1 MTATSI
7 LGSLSRSLTRQR
19 LLDYLELT
27 KPRLTALVLLTVAAG
42 FWLGLHPA
50 TPPALL
56 IPLLCGTAL
65 AVGGAN
71 ALNQWSERV
80 PDGLMQRTKR
90 RPLPSG
96 RLHPEAARRFG
107 LLLAVGGVLWLAISV
122 NVLAAALATL
132 SIASYVL
139 LYTPLKRITPLCTLV
154 GAVPGALPPMIGW
167 AAARQTLSVE
177 AWALFA
183 ILFVWQL
190 PHFLAIALLYR
201 DDYAQAGFQMLPV
214 LDREG
219 TVAAREMV
227 LYGFALVPVSLF
239 PAFLGMAGPVYFVG
253 AFILSMV
260 LLISS
265 IRAALRRTTASVR
278 QLFRASVL
286 YLPLLLAVLS
296 LDKGAMVSAAV
307 FRPAPAPQTFARYG
321 AVPPFSLIDQ
331 RGQSVTRET
340 FQGRVW
346 IADFIFTSCAGQCLL
361 MSDAMRSLQRAFPHE
376 HELAFVSFS
385 VDPTRD
391 TPEVLAAYA
400 KRHGA
405 DARWTLV
412 TGSRD
417 DLHALSINGF
427 RLSVGEQPDVVRE
440 PILHSIRLVL
450 VDRTGAIRGYYD
462 ATDAEAMSRVRRD
475 IARLLRDPT

>member
-7 LGSLSRSLTRQR
+7 LGSLSLSFTRQR

-27 KPRLTALVLLTVAAG
+27 KPRLTALVLVTVAAG
-42 FWLGLHPA
+42 FWLGLRSA

-80 PDGLMQRTKR
+80 PDSLMQRTKG

-107 LLLAVGGVLWLAISV
+107 LLLAAGGVLWLAVSV
-122 NVLAAALATL
+122 NALTAALTTL

-139 LYTPLKRITPLCTLV
+139 FYTPLKRITPLCTLV

-167 AAARQTLSVE
+167 AGARGAIGVE

-219 TVAAREMV
+219 AVAAREMV
-227 LYGFALVPVSLF
+227 LYGVALVPVSLF
-239 PAFLGMAGPVYFVG
+239 PAFLGMAGPVYFAG
-253 AFILSMV
+253 AFVLSTA
-260 LLISS
+260 LLVIS

-278 QLFRASVL
+278 QLFLASVL
-286 YLPLLLAVLS
+286 YLPLLLGLLS
-296 LDKGAMVSAAV
+296 LAKLSPPVPVAQSL
-307 FRPAPAPQTFARYG
+307 ARYG
-321 AVPPFSLIDQ
+321 VVPTFSLIDQ

-346 IADFIFTSCAGQCLL
+346 LADFIFTSCAGQCLL
-361 MSDAMRSLQRAFPHE
+361 MSDAMRSLQQAFPQE
-376 HELAFVSFS
+376 PGLAFVSFS
-385 VDPTRD
+385 VDPIRD
-391 TPEVLAAYA
+391 TPGVLAAYA
-400 KRHGA
+400 QRYGA
-405 DARWTLV
+405 DARWRLL
-412 TGSRD
+412 TGPRD
-417 DLHALSINGF
+417 DLHALSLNGF
-427 RLSVGEQPDVVRE
+427 RLSVGEQPEVARE
-440 PILHSIRLVL
+440 PILHSVRLVL
-450 VDRTGAIRGYYD
+450 VDRAGAIRGYYD
-462 ATDAEAMSRVRRD
+462 ATDAAAM
-475 IARLLRDPT
+475 ARLRQDIPRLLDEPS